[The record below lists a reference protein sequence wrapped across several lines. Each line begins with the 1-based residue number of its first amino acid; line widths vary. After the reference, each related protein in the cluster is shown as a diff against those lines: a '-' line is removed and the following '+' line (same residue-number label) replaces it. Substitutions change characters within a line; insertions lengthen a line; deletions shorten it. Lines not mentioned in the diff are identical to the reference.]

1 MVFISWLSKF
11 FGKMYDARKHDV
23 NTKAH
28 MVIRSFP
35 KARGYIVNTA
45 DGGRFECVSQYTTA
59 DTLEVLYNKDIRR
72 GDISYALSHKG
83 GILVKYGQYIATIK
97 YKKEK

>member
-1 MVFISWLSKF
+1 MIFISWFNKF
-11 FGKMYDARKHDV
+11 FGKIYDARKHYV

-28 MVIRSFP
+28 TVIRSFP

-45 DGGRFECVSQYTTA
+45 EGGRFECVSQYTVA
-59 DTLEVLYNKDIRR
+59 DTLEALYNKDIRR
-72 GDISYALSHKG
+72 GDIAYALTHKG
-83 GILVKYGQYIATIK
+83 GILVKDSQYIATIK